1 MKWCGWNEA
10 SEWKMKGWYMKILKH
25 SNSEVYLVKV
35 AISRGNE
42 TIFYTD
48 WAEKNKSLTK
58 NKCIPFGLE
67 NCVTAFE
74 EDDDENRLVIY
85 KIGLF

>member
-1 MKWCGWNEA
+1 MVWVKWSKWMENERVIYENTKTFKLWGLPGKSSNFTRKWNHF
-10 SEWKMKGWYMKILKH
+10 LH
-25 SNSEVYLVKV
+25 
-35 AISRGNE
+35 
-42 TIFYTD
+42 

-85 KIGLF
+85 TIGLF